1 MRRMPKLPV
10 YPGIT
15 GMPDMEVRVSSD
27 TKKMTRAR
35 HETGQSL
42 VEFALVLPIFLLILM
57 AIVDFGWAF
66 RGYIVTTNAA
76 REGARW
82 AVIGAPAA
90 GDDGVI
96 AHTVERSSGVLTA
109 SQVKTYCNDVVSDL
123 ESCGA
128 GANVRVE
135 VSYEY
140 HYITPIGGILSFVT
154 GGVLPDPLRIT
165 SSTTMRH
172 E

>member
-1 MRRMPKLPV
+1 
-10 YPGIT
+10 
-15 GMPDMEVRVSSD
+15 MPDMEVLMSSEK
-27 TKKMTRAR
+27 TKTRRAR
-35 HETGQSL
+35 RETGQSL

-57 AIVDFGWAF
+57 AIIDFGWAF

-82 AVIGAPAA
+82 AAIGAPAT

-96 AHTVERSSGVLTA
+96 DRTVDRSSGILSA
-109 SQVKTYCNDVVSDL
+109 DQVTVYCNDVETNL
-123 ESCGA
+123 LSCKSGDT
-128 GANVRVE
+128 VRVE
-135 VSYEY
+135 VDYEY
-140 HYITPIGGILSFVT
+140 HYITPVGGILHFVT
-154 GGVLPDPLRIT
+154 GGLLPDPLGIG